1 MPFKPMKKRD
11 YLRWI
16 GKYGWRLEKAG
27 IDWKL
32 VDQSGLT
39 KVRNII
45 VTHPGGEV
53 IPASVKKTRAALK
66 LAGLE

>member
-1 MPFKPMKKRD
+1 MPFKPMNRKD

-16 GKYGWRLEKAG
+16 GKYGWRL
-27 IDWKL
+27 
-32 VDQSGLT
+32 VDQHGLT

-53 IPASVKKTRAALK
+53 VPASVKKTRAALK